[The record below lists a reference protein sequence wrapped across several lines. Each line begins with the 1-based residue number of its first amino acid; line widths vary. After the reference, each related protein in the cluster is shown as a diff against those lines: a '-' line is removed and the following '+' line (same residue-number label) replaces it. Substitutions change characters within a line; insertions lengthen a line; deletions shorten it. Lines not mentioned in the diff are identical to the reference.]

1 MIKRQKNIS
10 EADLIIFV
18 TNAINPLKKNQY
30 QTIKW
35 LLEDLGKL
43 EQAIFVIN
51 KLNETEVAL

>member
-1 MIKRQKNIS
+1 M
-10 EADLIIFV
+10 IIFV

-51 KLNETEVAL
+51 KLDETEVAL